1 MTKHTKVSAK
11 ASTVVSKKTT
21 VKKCAPKPKI
31 YGSGAIRDSDGK
43 TRWDLL
49 PYDALDEIAKVLTDG
64 ANQYGDRNWEKGF
77 PWTAVFASLMR
88 HTSAWML
95 GEDLCPKSGRP
106 HLAHAG
112 CNVLFLLTFYLRK
125 TGTDDRVKV
134 K

>member
-1 MTKHTKVSAK
+1 MTKHTHKNINAK
-11 ASTVVSKKTT
+11 ARAVVAKKT
-21 VKKCAPKPKI
+21 AAKPKVFA
-31 YGSGAIRDSDGK
+31 SGAIRDSDGK

-95 GEDLCPKSGRP
+95 GEDICPKSGRP